1 MSTNKSYRSALI
13 FLTTLFFLWGFITV
27 LVDSLVPRL
36 KDVFEMSYAKTVLV
50 QFAFFTAFFV
60 VSVPAGALLSKIGY
74 RKGIVLGLI
83 IMALGCLL
91 FYPAAE
97 YRNFNIFLIGYFTL
111 AGGITVLQVAA
122 NPYVALLGSEEDASS
137 RLNLSQA
144 FNSLGTTIAP
154 IVGALFLLS
163 DSVKTS
169 EEINLLTAL
178 EKVDYYSAEAATVQT
193 PFLLIAAFIGILALI
208 FAFLK
213 LPKVMQES
221 PKGGYLSLLKNK
233 LMLMGAL
240 GIFVY
245 VGAEVAIGSFLV
257 NYFSDMNL
265 AVIVM
270 ENEMMMNIANTIAS
284 VFNKTFS
291 NSDPKSL
298 LGIFIIFYWGGAMIG
313 RFIGAY
319 LTKIMDAGKVL
330 SMFASLAILMILIS
344 INTQGLISM
353 WSILAVGLFN
363 SIMFPTIFTLTL
375 EGLGDLKAQASG
387 LLCMAIVG
395 GAIIPFAFGSLID
408 GFGFKKAFILT
419 LICYGYIMY
428 YGRLKKQESRLN
440 FKKKQITIYAHC
452 IFTCFNYSDVYCIK
466 KRYYTTSYRKK
477 T

>member
-1 MSTNKSYRSALI
+1 MKQVKSYKSSFI
-13 FLTTLFFLWGFITV
+13 SVTILFFLWGFITV

-36 KDVFEMSYAKTVLV
+36 KEVFEMSYAKTVLV

-60 VSVPAGALLSKIGY
+60 ISLPAGAILNKIGY
-74 RKGIVLGLI
+74 KKGIVLGLV
-83 IMALGCLL
+83 IMAIGCLL

-97 YRNFNIFLIGYFTL
+97 YRNFNVFLVGYFTL
-111 AGGITVLQVAA
+111 AAGITVLQVAA
-122 NPYVALLGSEEDASS
+122 NPYVALLGSEDGASS

-154 IVGALFLLS
+154 VVGALFLLS

-169 EEINLLTAL
+169 EEINLLNSTDKAS
-178 EKVDYYSAEAATVQT
+178 YYAAEAATVQT
-193 PFLLIAAFIGILALI
+193 PFLFIAAFIGILALI
-208 FAFLK
+208 FSFIK
-213 LPKVMQES
+213 LPKVMEES
-221 PKGGYLSLLKNK
+221 PKGGYLALLKNK
-233 LMLMGAL
+233 MMMLGAL

-257 NYFSDMNL
+257 NYFDDMNL
-265 AVIVM
+265 AVIIA
-270 ENEMMMNIANTIAS
+270 ENQTMMNIANTIAS
-284 VFNKTFS
+284 TFNKTFS

-319 LTKIMDAGKVL
+319 LTKIMSPGRVL
-330 SMFASLAILMILIS
+330 SIFALLAIVLIAIS
-344 INTQGLISM
+344 INTVGLVSM
-353 WSILAVGLFN
+353 WSILAVGLVN

-408 GFGFKKAFILT
+408 GFGFKTAFMLT
-419 LICYGYIMY
+419 MICYGYILY
-428 YGRLKKQESRLN
+428 YGMIKTYK
-440 FKKKQITIYAHC
+440 TI
-452 IFTCFNYSDVYCIK
+452 K
-466 KRYYTTSYRKK
+466 
-477 T
+477 

>member
-1 MSTNKSYRSALI
+1 MKEVKSYKSSFI
-13 FLTTLFFLWGFITV
+13 SVTILFFLWGFITV

-36 KDVFEMSYAKTVLV
+36 KEVFEMSYAKTVLV

-60 VSVPAGALLSKIGY
+60 ISLPAGSILTKIGY
-74 RKGIVLGLI
+74 KKGIVLGLV
-83 IMALGCLL
+83 IMAIGCLL

-97 YRNFNIFLIGYFTL
+97 YRNFNVFLVGYFTL
-111 AGGITVLQVAA
+111 AAGITVLQVAA
-122 NPYVALLGSEEDASS
+122 KPYVALLGSEDGASS

-154 IVGALFLLS
+154 VVGALFLLS

-169 EEINLLTAL
+169 EEISLLNNTDKAS
-178 EKVDYYSAEAATVQT
+178 YYAAEAATVQT
-193 PFLLIAAFIGILALI
+193 PFLFIAAFIGILALTFSFI
-208 FAFLK
+208 K
-213 LPKVMQES
+213 LPKVMEES
-221 PKGGYLSLLKNK
+221 PKGGYLALLKNK
-233 LMLMGAL
+233 MMMLGAL

-257 NYFSDMNL
+257 NYFDDMNL
-265 AVIVM
+265 AVIIA
-270 ENEMMMNIANTIAS
+270 ENQTMMNIANTIAS
-284 VFNKTFS
+284 TFNKTFS

-319 LTKIMDAGKVL
+319 LTKIMSPGRVL
-330 SMFASLAILMILIS
+330 SIFALLAIVLIAIS
-344 INTQGLISM
+344 INTVGLVSM

-408 GFGFKKAFILT
+408 GFGFKTAFILT
-419 LICYGYIMY
+419 MICYGYILY
-428 YGRLKKQESRLN
+428 YGMIKTSK
-440 FKKKQITIYAHC
+440 TI
-452 IFTCFNYSDVYCIK
+452 K
-466 KRYYTTSYRKK
+466 
-477 T
+477 

>member
-1 MSTNKSYRSALI
+1 MTKQTKSYRSSFI
-13 FLTTLFFLWGFITV
+13 SVTILFFLWGFITV

-60 VSVPAGALLSKIGY
+60 VSLPAGAILTKIGY
-74 RKGIVLGLI
+74 KKGIVLGLI

-97 YRNFNIFLIGYFTL
+97 YRNFNVFLIGYFTL
-111 AGGITVLQVAA
+111 ASGITVLQVAA
-122 NPYVALLGSEEDASS
+122 NPYVALLGSEEGASS

-154 IVGALFLLS
+154 VVGALFLLS

-169 EEINLLTAL
+169 EEIDLLNITDKAN
-178 EKVDYYSAEAATVQT
+178 YYAAEAATVQV
-193 PFLLIAAFIGILALI
+193 PFLLIATFIGILALI
-208 FAFLK
+208 FSFIK
-213 LPKVMQES
+213 LPKVMEDS
-221 PKGGYLSLLKNK
+221 PKGGYLALLKNK
-233 LMLMGAL
+233 LMMLGAL

-257 NYFSDMNL
+257 NYFDDMNL
-265 AVIVM
+265 AVIVA
-270 ENEMMMNIANTIAS
+270 ENNTMMSIANTIAS
-284 VFNKTFS
+284 TFNKTFS

-319 LTKIMDAGKVL
+319 LTKIMSPGRVL
-330 SMFASLAILMILIS
+330 SIFASLAIILIIIS
-344 INTQGLISM
+344 INTVGLLSM

-375 EGLGDLKAQASG
+375 RGLGDLKAQASG

-408 GFGFKKAFILT
+408 GFGFKTAFILT
-419 LICYGYIMY
+419 IVCYGYILY
-428 YGRLKKQESRLN
+428 YGM
-440 FKKKQITIYAHC
+440 
-452 IFTCFNYSDVYCIK
+452 IK
-466 KRYYTTSYRKK
+466 SATK
-477 T
+477 

>member
-60 VSVPAGALLSKIGY
+60 VSVPAGTLLSKIGY

-97 YRNFNIFLIGYFTL
+97 YRNFTIFLSGYFTL

-169 EEINLLTAL
+169 EEINLLTDL
-178 EKVDYYSAEAATVQT
+178 DKINYYSAEAATVQT

-208 FAFLK
+208 FAFIK

-221 PKGGYLSLLKNK
+221 PKAGYLSLLKNK

-330 SMFASLAILMILIS
+330 SIFASLAILMILIS

-408 GFGFKKAFILT
+408 SFGFKKAFILT
-419 LICYGYIMY
+419 VICYGYIMY
-428 YGRLKKQESRLN
+428 YGKLKKQKNRLN
-440 FKKKQITIYAHC
+440 FKKSK
-452 IFTCFNYSDVYCIK
+452 
-466 KRYYTTSYRKK
+466 
-477 T
+477 

>member
-1 MSTNKSYRSALI
+1 MMKQTKSYRSSFI
-13 FLTTLFFLWGFITV
+13 SVTILFFLWGFITV

-60 VSVPAGALLSKIGY
+60 VSLPAGAILTKIGY
-74 RKGIVLGLI
+74 KKGIVLGLI

-97 YRNFNIFLIGYFTL
+97 YRNFNVFLIGYFTL
-111 AGGITVLQVAA
+111 ASGITVLQVAA
-122 NPYVALLGSEEDASS
+122 NPYVALLGSEEGASS

-154 IVGALFLLS
+154 VVGALFLLS

-169 EEINLLTAL
+169 EEIDLLNITDKAN
-178 EKVDYYSAEAATVQT
+178 YYAAEAATVQV
-193 PFLLIAAFIGILALI
+193 PFLLIATFIGILALI
-208 FAFLK
+208 FSFIK
-213 LPKVMQES
+213 LPKVMEDS
-221 PKGGYLSLLKNK
+221 PKGGYLALLKNK
-233 LMLMGAL
+233 LMMLGAL

-257 NYFSDMNL
+257 NYFDDMNL
-265 AVIVM
+265 AVIVA
-270 ENEMMMNIANTIAS
+270 ENNTMMSIANTIAS
-284 VFNKTFS
+284 TFNKTFS

-319 LTKIMDAGKVL
+319 LTKIMSPGRVL
-330 SMFASLAILMILIS
+330 SIFASLAIILIIIS
-344 INTQGLISM
+344 INTIGLLSM

-375 EGLGDLKAQASG
+375 RGLGDLKAQASG

-408 GFGFKKAFILT
+408 GFGFKTAFILT
-419 LICYGYIMY
+419 IVCYGYILY
-428 YGRLKKQESRLN
+428 YGM
-440 FKKKQITIYAHC
+440 
-452 IFTCFNYSDVYCIK
+452 IK
-466 KRYYTTSYRKK
+466 SATK
-477 T
+477 

>member
-1 MSTNKSYRSALI
+1 MMKQTKSYQSSFI
-13 FLTTLFFLWGFITV
+13 SVTILFFLWGFITV

-60 VSVPAGALLSKIGY
+60 VSLPAGAILTKIGY
-74 RKGIVLGLI
+74 KKGIVLGLI

-97 YRNFNIFLIGYFTL
+97 YRNFNVFLIGYFTL
-111 AGGITVLQVAA
+111 ASGITVLQVAA
-122 NPYVALLGSEEDASS
+122 NPYVALLGSEEGASS

-154 IVGALFLLS
+154 VVGALFLLS

-169 EEINLLTAL
+169 EEIDLLNITDKAN
-178 EKVDYYSAEAATVQT
+178 YYAAEAATVQV
-193 PFLLIAAFIGILALI
+193 PFLLIATFIGILALI
-208 FAFLK
+208 FSFIK
-213 LPKVMQES
+213 LPKVMEDS
-221 PKGGYLSLLKNK
+221 PKGGYLALLKNK
-233 LMLMGAL
+233 LMMLGAL

-257 NYFSDMNL
+257 NYFDDMNL
-265 AVIVM
+265 AVIVA
-270 ENEMMMNIANTIAS
+270 ENNTMMSIANTIAS
-284 VFNKTFS
+284 TFNKTFS

-319 LTKIMDAGKVL
+319 LTKIMSPGRVL
-330 SMFASLAILMILIS
+330 SIFASLAIILIIIS
-344 INTQGLISM
+344 INTIGLLSM

-375 EGLGDLKAQASG
+375 RGLGDLKAQASG

-408 GFGFKKAFILT
+408 GFGFKTAFILT
-419 LICYGYIMY
+419 IVCYGYILY
-428 YGRLKKQESRLN
+428 YGM
-440 FKKKQITIYAHC
+440 
-452 IFTCFNYSDVYCIK
+452 IK
-466 KRYYTTSYRKK
+466 SATK
-477 T
+477 

>member
-60 VSVPAGALLSKIGY
+60 VSVPAGTLLSKIGY
-74 RKGIVLGLI
+74 RKGIVLGLV

-97 YRNFNIFLIGYFTL
+97 YRNFNVFLIGYFTL

-169 EEINLLTAL
+169 EEINLLTDL

-208 FAFLK
+208 FAFIK

-330 SMFASLAILMILIS
+330 SIFASLAILMILIS

-419 LICYGYIMY
+419 VICYGYIMY
-428 YGRLKKQESRLN
+428 YGKLKSR
-440 FKKKQITIYAHC
+440 K
-452 IFTCFNYSDVYCIK
+452 
-466 KRYYTTSYRKK
+466 TT
-477 T
+477 

>member
-60 VSVPAGALLSKIGY
+60 VSVPAGAILSKIGY
-74 RKGIVLGLI
+74 RKGIVLGLVV
-83 IMALGCLL
+83 MAIGCLF

-97 YRNFNIFLIGYFTL
+97 YRNFTIFLVGYFTL

-122 NPYVALLGSEEDASS
+122 NPYVALLGSEEGASS

-154 IVGALFLLS
+154 VVGALFLLS

-169 EEINLLTAL
+169 EEINAL
-178 EKVDYYSAEAATVQT
+178 SAIEKVDYYAAEAATVQT
-193 PFLLIAAFIGILALI
+193 PFLLIASFIGVLAIVFAFI
-208 FAFLK
+208 K

-221 PKGGYLSLLKNK
+221 PKGGYFSLLRNK

-257 NYFSDMNL
+257 NYFNDMNL
-265 AVIVM
+265 AVIVAD
-270 ENEMMMNIANTIAS
+270 NEMMMRIANSIAS
-284 VFNKTFS
+284 TFNKTFS

-313 RFIGAY
+313 RFVGAY
-319 LTKIMDAGKVL
+319 LTKIMPAGRVL
-330 SMFASLAILMILIS
+330 SIFALLAIVMIVVSIS
-344 INTQGLISM
+344 SQGLLSM

-387 LLCMAIVG
+387 ILCMAIVG
-395 GAIIPFAFGSLID
+395 GAIIPFVFGGLID
-408 GFGFKKAFILT
+408 NFGFKTAFILT
-419 LICYGYIMY
+419 LFCYGYILY
-428 YGRLKKQESRLN
+428 YGKLKS
-440 FKKKQITIYAHC
+440 
-452 IFTCFNYSDVYCIK
+452 S
-466 KRYYTTSYRKK
+466 
-477 T
+477 

>member
-60 VSVPAGALLSKIGY
+60 VSVPAGTLLSKIGY

-208 FAFLK
+208 FAFIK

-419 LICYGYIMY
+419 VICYGYIMY
-428 YGRLKKQESRLN
+428 YGRLKN
-440 FKKKQITIYAHC
+440 
-452 IFTCFNYSDVYCIK
+452 
-466 KRYYTTSYRKK
+466 RKAA
-477 T
+477 

>member
-60 VSVPAGALLSKIGY
+60 VSVPAGTLLSKIGY
-74 RKGIVLGLI
+74 RKGIVLGLV

-97 YRNFNIFLIGYFTL
+97 YRNFNVFLIGYFTL

-169 EEINLLTAL
+169 EEINLLTDL

-208 FAFLK
+208 FAFIK

-375 EGLGDLKAQASG
+375 EGLGELKAQASG

-419 LICYGYIMY
+419 VICYGYIMY
-428 YGRLKKQESRLN
+428 YGKLKSR
-440 FKKKQITIYAHC
+440 
-452 IFTCFNYSDVYCIK
+452 
-466 KRYYTTSYRKK
+466 K
-477 T
+477 TA

>member
-1 MSTNKSYRSALI
+1 MKEVKSYKSSFI
-13 FLTTLFFLWGFITV
+13 SVTILFFLWGFITV
-27 LVDSLVPRL
+27 LVDSLIPRL
-36 KDVFEMSYAKTVLV
+36 KEVFEMSYAKTVLV

-60 VSVPAGALLSKIGY
+60 ISLPAGSILTKIGY
-74 RKGIVLGLI
+74 KKGIVLGLV
-83 IMALGCLL
+83 IMAIGCLL

-97 YRNFNIFLIGYFTL
+97 YRNFNVFLVGYFTL
-111 AGGITVLQVAA
+111 AAGITVLQVAA
-122 NPYVALLGSEEDASS
+122 NPYVALLGSEDGASS

-154 IVGALFLLS
+154 VVGALFLLS

-169 EEINLLTAL
+169 EEISLLNNTDKAS
-178 EKVDYYSAEAATVQT
+178 YYAAEAATVQT
-193 PFLLIAAFIGILALI
+193 PFLFIAAFIGILALTFSFI
-208 FAFLK
+208 K
-213 LPKVMQES
+213 LPKVMEES
-221 PKGGYLSLLKNK
+221 PKGGYLALLKNK
-233 LMLMGAL
+233 MMMLGAL

-257 NYFSDMNL
+257 NYFDDMNL
-265 AVIVM
+265 AVIIA
-270 ENEMMMNIANTIAS
+270 ENQTMMNIANTIAS
-284 VFNKTFS
+284 TFNKTFS

-319 LTKIMDAGKVL
+319 LTKIMSPGRVL
-330 SMFASLAILMILIS
+330 SIFALLAIALIAIS
-344 INTQGLISM
+344 INTVGLLSM

-408 GFGFKKAFILT
+408 GFGFKTAFILT
-419 LICYGYIMY
+419 MICYGYILY
-428 YGRLKKQESRLN
+428 YGMIKTSK
-440 FKKKQITIYAHC
+440 TI
-452 IFTCFNYSDVYCIK
+452 K
-466 KRYYTTSYRKK
+466 
-477 T
+477 